1 MVIPVFLA
9 GTEKTFWEWV
19 AFLIQN
25 NYMDFIK
32 GAGRTLLIAAIGTIL
47 GCLIGFLVG
56 IVQTIPLEPQDN
68 IIKKI
73 VLKIARAIM
82 SSYVEI
88 FRGTPMIVQAI
99 VIYYGSLQMFG
110 IDMSAMTAGFVVVS
124 INTGAY
130 MAESV
135 RGGIDSI
142 DVGQT
147 EAAKAIGMTHFQTM
161 LSVILPQ
168 ALRNILPQIGNN
180 LIINIKDTAVLNVI
194 SVNELFFTAKT
205 LNGMYYNAFPVYF
218 IACVVYFIMTFT
230 CSRILRWYE
239 KKIDGPDSYT
249 LAGTDHKGA
258 PVKKRPA
265 GMTMQLMNR
274 KYDAQ
279 RSAMR

>member
-1 MVIPVFLA
+1 MNIPILLA
-9 GTEKTFWEWV
+9 GTNRSFWEWV
-19 AFLIQN
+19 IYLAQN
-25 NYMDFIK
+25 NWMDFVR
-32 GAGRTLLIAAIGTIL
+32 GAGITLLLAAVGTII
-47 GCLIGFLVG
+47 GCIIGFFVG
-56 IVQTIPLEPQDN
+56 IVQTIPIEPQDN
-68 IIKKI
+68 VFKVIILKI
-73 VLKIARAIM
+73 VRAVMTAYIE
-82 SSYVEI
+82 V
-88 FRGTPMIVQAI
+88 FRGTPMIVQAM
-99 VIYYGSLQMFG
+99 VIFYGSLQVFG

-130 MAESV
+130 MSESV

-142 DVGQT
+142 DIGQT

-180 LIINIKDTAVLNVI
+180 LIINIKDTAVLNII
-194 SVNELFFTAKT
+194 SVSELFFTAKT
-205 LNGMYYNAFPVYF
+205 LDGMYYQTFPVYL
-218 IACVVYFIMTFT
+218 IACAVYFIMTFT

-274 KYDAQ
+274 NYDAQ

>member
-1 MVIPVFLA
+1 MTIPVFLV
-9 GTEKTFWEWV
+9 GTDRSFWEWV
-19 AFLIQN
+19 VFLVQHN
-25 NYMDFIK
+25 GMDFVR
-32 GAGRTLLIAAIGTIL
+32 GAGVTLLLAAVGTL
-47 GCLIGFLVG
+47 VGCIIGFMVG
-56 IVQTIPLEPQDN
+56 IVQTIPIEQHDN
-68 IIKKI
+68 LFKKI
-73 VLKIARAIM
+73 ILKIVRALM
-82 SSYVEI
+82 TSYVEI
-88 FRGTPMIVQAI
+88 FRGTPMIVQAM
-99 VIYYGSLQMFG
+99 VIFYGSLYMFG
-110 IDMSAMTAGFVVVS
+110 IDMSPMTAGFVIVS

-142 DVGQT
+142 DIDQT

-180 LIINIKDTAVLNVI
+180 LIINIKDTAVLNI
-194 SVNELFFTAKT
+194 IAVNELFFATKSLVGA
-205 LNGMYYNAFPVYF
+205 YYQPFPGYL

-249 LAGTDHKGA
+249 LAGTDHTGA

-274 KYDAQ
+274 SYNEN

>member
-1 MVIPVFLA
+1 MNIPVILA
-9 GTEKTFWEWV
+9 ATNRSFWEWV
-19 AFLIQN
+19 VYLLQN
-25 NYMDFIK
+25 NWMDFFR
-32 GAGRTLLIAAIGTIL
+32 GAGITLLLAIVGTII
-47 GCLIGFLVG
+47 GCIIGFLVG
-56 IVQTIPLEPQDN
+56 VVQTIPIDPQDN
-68 IIKKI
+68 LLKKI
-73 VLKIARAIM
+73 ILKVIRSVM
-82 SSYVEI
+82 SAYVEI
-88 FRGTPMIVQAI
+88 FRGTPMIVQAM

-161 LSVILPQ
+161 LSIILPQ

-180 LIINIKDTAVLNVI
+180 LIINIKDTAVLNII
-194 SVNELFFTAKT
+194 SVSELFFSAKT
-205 LNGMYYNAFPVYF
+205 LDGMYLQTFPTFF
-218 IACVVYFIMTFT
+218 IASVVYFIMTFS

-249 LAGTDHKGA
+249 LAGTDHTGV

-274 KYDAQ
+274 KYYDQ
-279 RSAMR
+279 RSAVR

>member
-1 MVIPVFLA
+1 MTVPVFLA
-9 GTEKTFWEWV
+9 GTDRSFWEWV
-19 AFLIQN
+19 VFLIQHN
-25 NYMDFIK
+25 GMDFVR
-32 GAGRTLLIAAIGTIL
+32 GAGVTLLMAAVGT
-47 GCLIGFLVG
+47 LIGCIIGFMVG
-56 IVQTIPLEPQDN
+56 IVQTIPIEQQDN
-68 IIKKI
+68 LIKKI
-73 VLKIARAIM
+73 VLKIVRALLTAYI
-82 SSYVEI
+82 EI
-88 FRGTPMIVQAI
+88 FRGTPMIVQAM
-99 VIYYGSLQMFG
+99 VIFYGSLYMFG
-110 IDMSAMTAGFVVVS
+110 IDMSPMTAGFVIVS

-142 DVGQT
+142 DIGQT

-180 LIINIKDTAVLNVI
+180 LIINIKDTAVLNI
-194 SVNELFFTAKT
+194 IALNELFFATKSLVGA
-205 LNGMYYNAFPVYF
+205 YYQPFPGYL

-249 LAGTDHKGA
+249 LAGTDHTGTT
-258 PVKKRPA
+258 VKKRPA
-265 GMTMQLMNR
+265 GMTMQLMNHSNNR
-274 KYDAQ
+274 N

>member
-9 GTEKTFWEWV
+9 GTDKTFWEWV
-19 AFLIQN
+19 VFLIQN

-32 GAGRTLLIAAIGTIL
+32 GAGRTLLIAAVGTIL
-47 GCLIGFLVG
+47 GCIIGFLVG

-73 VLKIARAIM
+73 ILKIVRAIM

-110 IDMSAMTAGFVVVS
+110 IDMTAMTAGFVVVS

-161 LSVILPQ
+161 LSIILPQ

-249 LAGTDHKGA
+249 LAGTGHTGV

-274 KYDAQ
+274 KYNEQ